1 MHNMCRACCRVKCY
15 TEGLDCPGHRI
26 LVKTKREKAAIY
38 YGQLAKRKEEEEE
51 QEKVK
56 QASGQSD
63 EVQKGC
69 EKNGVESPK
78 DGKEEGEKE
87 KENAKET
94 DIENGYGNGTKK
106 ENGGFDSEESKK
118 TEPEDAAKHQPLQD
132 LPQEAQAVQS
142 NTCNT

>member
-38 YGQLAKRKEEEEE
+38 YGQLAKLKEEEEKL
-51 QEKVK
+51 QQQ

-63 EVQKGC
+63 EVQKEC
-69 EKNGVESPK
+69 EKNGVVQKE
-78 DGKEEGEKE
+78 GKQGGEKE
-87 KENAKET
+87 KENGAGAE
-94 DIENGYGNGTKK
+94 IENGYENGNKK

-118 TEPEDAAKHQPLQD
+118 TEAEDMSKHQPLQN
-132 LPQEAQAVQS
+132 LPQEAHEVQS